1 MYVVEGIKFIDSTE
15 TFEKQ
20 FTKSTFATVDKIDPS
35 AYTVSGTAF
44 SAKLGLAMSLVC
56 ILTHTQLLRDTTV
69 SIAKHCKEFN
79 SKGLGRLS

>member
-20 FTKSTFATVDKIDPS
+20 FTKSTFATVDKIDSS
-35 AYTVSGTAF
+35 AYSVSGTAF